1 MTLLKKALLLIFAI
15 TLFSAKNCPYIF
27 CQETNSSKEEEAEP
41 YLDNEFPE
49 WAKTVRRAEIVT
61 LGSVPFTTLG
71 VILVYGTYQYAKGES
86 VSFPNPFD
94 SSQNYSESQI
104 KSILGWSLATSCVIG
119 LTDITV
125 NFIKKKSAQK
135 KIERINASK
144 EQPAVTPIS
153 PEEAGEI
160 LRKESQ
166 SSAEEG
172 KGE

>member
-1 MTLLKKALLLIFAI
+1 ME
-15 TLFSAKNCPYIF
+15 
-27 CQETNSSKEEEAEP
+27 QE
-41 YLDNEFPE
+41 
-49 WAKTVRRAEIVT
+49 
-61 LGSVPFTTLG
+61 
-71 VILVYGTYQYAKGES
+71 
-86 VSFPNPFD
+86 
-94 SSQNYSESQI
+94 
-104 KSILGWSLATSCVIG
+104 
-119 LTDITV
+119 
-125 NFIKKKSAQK
+125 